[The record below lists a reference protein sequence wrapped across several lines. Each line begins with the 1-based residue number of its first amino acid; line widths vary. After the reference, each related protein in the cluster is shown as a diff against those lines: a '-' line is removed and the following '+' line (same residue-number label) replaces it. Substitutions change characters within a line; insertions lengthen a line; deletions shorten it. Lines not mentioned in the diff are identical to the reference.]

1 MINPDEEKL
10 GIDYRALIPMAYLA
24 VIAIIA
30 GGFHFLGVPKELTF
44 LVVGAGLTR
53 VKVGGNVK

>member
-1 MINPDEEKL
+1 MIN
-10 GIDYRALIPMAYLA
+10 IDKYKPLLPLVYLA
-24 VIAIIA
+24 VIAVIA
-30 GGFHFLGVPKELTF
+30 GAFHLLGVPKEMSF